1 MSILPIWIEGG
12 TRSGKTTALVEEF
25 RHWVISQ
32 PQPHNSLYLDRPKSS
47 PLSQSLLVFA
57 ANDDNKREL
66 ADKLALAVRGSY
78 PILCKTPLGFLTDE
92 VILFWPLI
100 FESLGLKAQFPRR
113 LRPET
118 EQELATRLWKP
129 AIAKFFQLPSMNEY
143 RFVRQVLDLLQLA
156 GASGVPAE
164 KISQKLADGLSETD
178 LKRVLEI
185 NEQEIPEKVG
195 ELIIQWRDW
204 SLERGLLSYGIIYEL
219 YWRYLF
225 PDSRYQQQ
233 LLKRYQGV
241 FADDLDDY
249 PAIARDL
256 LSFFLDHD
264 CFSVFT
270 YNPQGKIR
278 LGLTADPNYLQKLAA
293 RCQIIPLS
301 KTDGL
306 AVQFSETV
314 LSLISD
320 GNYLS
325 DLPDQ
330 FISLQT
336 TSRAELLRKT
346 AATIIQAVK
355 QGEVKPEEIA
365 VIAPGLDEIARYSLM
380 EILTSAEIPVQP
392 LNEQRPLISCP
403 LIRALLTL
411 LALVYPNLGR
421 LAPQEAIAEMLVIFS
436 RYRWD
441 EEDNLIPDIDPVRA
455 GLIADHCYQV
465 NLENPRLLAI
475 ETFPRWDR
483 LGQKACTAYERI
495 CHWIEEMKKR
505 QQQQKL
511 FPIFVLNQAI
521 EQLLNDGENLPFDHL
536 AALRELM
543 ETAQHFWEID
553 RRLRESEPCFQ
564 SPTETISQF
573 IQLLR
578 RGTIT
583 ANPYPV
589 RQFTKSS
596 SAVTLGNI
604 FQYRSFRS
612 SHRWHFW
619 LDCSSPLWEQG
630 GSATLFAAPIFWRES
645 PYQRWTAEAELEENQ
660 ARLQR
665 ILRDLL
671 ARVREKV
678 ILCHSDLGV
687 SGTDQTGQ
695 LLSLVQGAKE
705 YNYSIT

>member
-1 MSILPIWIEGG
+1 
-12 TRSGKTTALVEEF
+12 V
-25 RHWVISQ
+25 
-32 PQPHNSLYLDRPKSS
+32 
-47 PLSQSLLVFA
+47 LVFA
-57 ANDDNKREL
+57 ANDDNKQEL
-66 ADKLALAVRGSY
+66 ADKLALAVAGSY
-78 PILCKTPLGFLTDE
+78 PVFCKTPLGFLTDE
-92 VILFWPLI
+92 VILFCPLI

-118 EQELATRLWKP
+118 EQELATRLWRQV
-129 AIAKFFQLPSMNEY
+129 IADSFQLTGTNEY

-156 GASGVPAE
+156 GASGIPAE
-164 KISQKLADGLSETD
+164 DIPQRLADGLPETD
-178 LKRVLEI
+178 LKRVLAI
-185 NEQEIPEKVG
+185 NEDIIPEKAG
-195 ELIIQWRDW
+195 KLIIQWRDW
-204 SLERGLLSYGIIYEL
+204 CLKRGLLSYGIIYEL

-225 PDSRYQQQ
+225 PDTRYQQQ
-233 LLKRYQGV
+233 LLKRYHGV

-249 PAIARDL
+249 PAIAKDL
-256 LSFFLDHD
+256 LGFFLDNN

-270 YNPQGKIR
+270 YNPDGKIR
-278 LGLTADPNYLQKLAA
+278 LGLTADPDYLHKLAL
-293 RCQIIPLS
+293 RCQIVRLS
-301 KTDGL
+301 STNGL
-306 AVQFSETV
+306 AVQFGETILQLV
-314 LSLISD
+314 NE
-320 GNYLS
+320 GNYLR

-336 TSRAELLRKT
+336 STRAELLRKT
-346 AATIIQAVK
+346 AEAIIQAVK
-355 QGEVKPEEIA
+355 QGAVKPEEIA

-380 EILTSAEIPVQP
+380 EILSSAGIPIHP

-421 LAPQEAIAEMLVIFS
+421 LAPQEAVAEMLGVLS

-441 EEDNLIPDIDPVRA
+441 EEQNLIPDIDPVRA
-455 GLIADHCYQV
+455 GLIADYCYQV
-465 NLENPRLLAI
+465 DIDNPRLLSL

-483 LGQKACTAYERI
+483 LGEKAFTAYERI
-495 CHWIEEMKKR
+495 CLWIESMKKR
-505 QQQQKL
+505 REEQKL
-511 FPIFVLNQAI
+511 LPIFVLNQAI
-521 EQLLNDGENLPFDHL
+521 EQLLNDGEKLPFDQL
-536 AALRELM
+536 AALRELI

-553 RRLRESEPCFQ
+553 RRLRESEPSFQ
-564 SPTETISQF
+564 SGTETISQF

-589 RQFTKSS
+589 RQFIKSS
-596 SAVTLGNI
+596 PAVTLGNI
-604 FQYRSFRS
+604 FQYRSLRS

-630 GSATLFAAPIFWRES
+630 GSATLFAAPIFGRENNYL
-645 PYQRWTAEAELEENQ
+645 PWTAERELEENQ

-671 ARVREKV
+671 ARVNEKV
-678 ILCHSDLGV
+678 ILCHSDLAV
-687 SGTDQTGQ
+687 SGTEQIGA

-705 YNYSIT
+705 YNYNLSSC

>member
-1 MSILPIWIEGG
+1 MSIIPIWIEGG
-12 TRSGKTTALVEEF
+12 TRSGKTTALVGEF
-25 RHWVISQ
+25 RRWVVSQ
-32 PQPHNSLYLDRPKSS
+32 LQSQDSLYLDRPKSS
-47 PLSQSLLVFA
+47 PLPRSILVFA

-66 ADKLALAVRGSY
+66 ADQLALAVRGSY

-100 FESLGLKAQFPRR
+100 FEFLELKAQFPRR

-118 EQELATRLWKP
+118 EQELATRLWQP
-129 AIAKFFQLPSMNEY
+129 AIAEFFQLTSINEY

-164 KISQKLADGLSETD
+164 KIPERLADGLSETD
-178 LKRVLEI
+178 LKRVLAI
-185 NEQEIPEKVG
+185 NEQETPEKVG

-233 LLKRYQGV
+233 LLKRFRGV
-241 FADDLDDY
+241 FADDVDDY
-249 PAIARDL
+249 PAIAKDL

-264 CFSVFT
+264 YFSVFT

-278 LGLTADPNYLQKLAA
+278 LGLTADPDYLQKLAA
-293 RCQIIPLS
+293 RCQIMSLS
-301 KTDGL
+301 TTDGL
-306 AVQFSETV
+306 AAQFSETV

-320 GNYLS
+320 GNYLGN
-325 DLPDQ
+325 LPDQ

-346 AATIIQAVK
+346 ATAIIQAA
-355 QGEVKPEEIA
+355 GIA
-365 VIAPGLDEIARYSLM
+365 
-380 EILTSAEIPVQP
+380 VQP

-411 LALVYPNLGR
+411 LALVYENLGR

-441 EEDNLIPDIDPVRA
+441 EEQNLIPDIDPIRA

-465 NLENPRLLAI
+465 DLENPRLLAI

-495 CHWIEEMKKR
+495 CHWIEGMKKR
-505 QQQQKL
+505 QQEAKL

-553 RRLRESEPCFQ
+553 RRLRESEPSFQ
-564 SPTETISQF
+564 SPSETISQF
-573 IQLLR
+573 MQLLR

-589 RQFTKSS
+589 RQFIKSS
-596 SAVTLGNI
+596 PAVTLGNI

-630 GSATLFAAPIFWRES
+630 GASTLFAAPIFWRES
-645 PYQRWTAEAELEENQ
+645 PYQRWTTEAELEENQ

-671 ARVREKV
+671 ARVSEKV

-695 LLSLVQGAKE
+695 LLSLVQAAKE
-705 YNYSIT
+705 YD